1 MSQVDG
7 RILRSQKSQTL
18 ILESII
24 NLINKGNY
32 YPTADQVAKESGIA
46 IRTVFRQFADMES
59 LLMKV
64 DELINIKILKVLDIP
79 SRRGPYPESLN
90 FYEDI
95 TPLEIIPKKESS
107 NIDIKFVERVG
118 RPTKRERRQTDRLM
132 GRD

>member
-1 MSQVDG
+1 MISN
-7 RILRSQKSQTL
+7 
-18 ILESII
+18 ILEKKTLRLDIYLYYIRLFKSRSIATKFILTNRLRISGQVTQKPHKMISVGDVLTMTI
-24 NLINKGNY
+24 N
-32 YPTADQVAKESGIA
+32 D
-46 IRTVFRQFADMES
+46 
-59 LLMKV
+59 
-64 DELINIKILKVLDIP
+64 NIKILKVLDIP

-95 TPLEIIPKKESS
+95 TPIEIIPKKKSS

>member
-1 MSQVDG
+1 MISN
-7 RILRSQKSQTL
+7 
-18 ILESII
+18 ILEKKTLRLDIYLYYIRIFKSRSIATKFVLTNRLRISGQVTQKPHKMISVGDVLTMTI
-24 NLINKGNY
+24 N
-32 YPTADQVAKESGIA
+32 D
-46 IRTVFRQFADMES
+46 
-59 LLMKV
+59 
-64 DELINIKILKVLDIP
+64 NIKILKVLDIP

-95 TPLEIIPKKESS
+95 TPIEIIKKKESN

>member
-1 MSQVDG
+1 MIS
-7 RILRSQKSQTL
+7 S
-18 ILESII
+18 ILEKKTIRLDIYLYYIRLFKSRSIATKFILTNRLRISGQVTQKPHKMISVGDVLTMTI
-24 NLINKGNY
+24 N
-32 YPTADQVAKESGIA
+32 D
-46 IRTVFRQFADMES
+46 
-59 LLMKV
+59 
-64 DELINIKILKVLDIP
+64 NIKILKVLDIP

-95 TPLEIIPKKESS
+95 TPIEIIPKKESS

>member
-1 MSQVDG
+1 MSN
-7 RILRSQKSQTL
+7 
-18 ILESII
+18 ILEKKTLRLDIYLYYIRIFKSRSIATKFVSTNRLRISGKVTQKPHKMISVGDVLTMTI
-24 NLINKGNY
+24 NN
-32 YPTADQVAKESGIA
+32 
-46 IRTVFRQFADMES
+46 
-59 LLMKV
+59 
-64 DELINIKILKVLDIP
+64 NIKILKVLDIP

-95 TPLEIIPKKESS
+95 TPIEIITKKERS